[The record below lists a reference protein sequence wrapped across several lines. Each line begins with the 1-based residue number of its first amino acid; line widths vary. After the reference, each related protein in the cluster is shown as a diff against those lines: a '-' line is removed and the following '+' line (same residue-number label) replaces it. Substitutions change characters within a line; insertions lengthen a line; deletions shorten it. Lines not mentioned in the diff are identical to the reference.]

1 MDNAKKMMGNMTPE
15 HRDVMDNLVALTR
28 MQLKNSL
35 CFSMREAK
43 YSWSEDRNENGEQI
57 RREPDFSI
65 LCGVRKRKNLTY
77 TDVPRFIAEVLSD
90 STEKDDR
97 GDKMNLYLKV
107 GVEEVWL
114 VDPRVLTVERYI
126 LDDKGEH
133 FLLHDI
139 IRKTDD
145 GEKRKN
151 LTPLL
156 FPHLLIPFDDIFMGV
171 GADQ

>member
-1 MDNAKKMMGNMTPE
+1 MDNSIKMMGNMTPE

-43 YSWSEDRNENGEQI
+43 YSWIEDKDADGNQI

-65 LCGVRKRKNLTY
+65 LCGIRKRKNLTY

-90 STEKDDR
+90 STEKEDR
-97 GDKMNLYLKV
+97 GEKMDLYLKV
-107 GVEEVWL
+107 GVEEIWL
-114 VDPRVLTVERYI
+114 IDPRILSVERYI
-126 LDDKGEH
+126 LDDEGSA
-133 FLLHDI
+133 FLLHDV
-139 IRKTDD
+139 IRKSTDV
-145 GEKRKN
+145 EIRRN
-151 LTPLL
+151 LAPLL

-171 GADQ
+171 GSDQ

>member
-1 MDNAKKMMGNMTPE
+1 MENTLKMMGNMTPE

-43 YSWSEDRNENGEQI
+43 YSWLEDRNENGEQM

-97 GDKMNLYLKV
+97 GEKMNLYLKV
-107 GVEEVWL
+107 GVEELWL
-114 VDPRVLTVERYI
+114 VDPRILTVERYI
-126 LDDKGEH
+126 LDDDGKL

-139 IRKTDD
+139 VKRTDSE
-145 GEKRKN
+145 EKRKN

-156 FPHLLIPFDDIFMGV
+156 FPHLSIPFDEIFMGV
-171 GADQ
+171 GVDQ

>member
-1 MDNAKKMMGNMTPE
+1 MTPE
-15 HRDVMDNLVALTR
+15 HRDVMGNLVALTR

-43 YSWSEDRNENGEQI
+43 YSWAEDKDENGEQI

-77 TDVPRFIAEVLSD
+77 TDVPRFIAEVLSNT
-90 STEKDDR
+90 TEKDDR
-97 GDKMNLYLKV
+97 GEKMQLYLKV
-107 GVEEVWL
+107 GVEEMWL
-114 VDPRVLTVERYI
+114 IDPRLLTVEMYI
-126 LDDKGEH
+126 LDDNGEK

-139 IRKTDD
+139 VRKTD
-145 GEKRKN
+145 GQEKRDA
-151 LTPLL
+151 LHPLL
-156 FPHLLIPFDDIFMGV
+156 FPNLSIPFDDIFMGV